1 MFKSFEKINNFENK
15 GSVLEYEYLNE
26 INKNAYSQAVD
37 EYQHPELY
45 KIENTADAERVFLR
59 KNAEKRDYADSFK
72 DNSYINFK
80 DAMQIVEKCQP
91 GNPEAPSAVFAG
103 ALRKEIA
110 NILGGEYRVKFF
122 TAVGSHLDTKHGVD
136 AFIKVYNQ
144 ENQELNQVTI
154 DISTSD
160 KGFTKANLLIVIS
173 QEERDLYDFD
183 SNNFNKDKFINRIKS
198 EALNIVQIL
207 KNQVKDGQSVRAHSE
222 NEASRKKRPRISK
235 PWPVN

>member
-1 MFKSFEKINNFENK
+1 MIKSFERINTFENK

-45 KIENTADAERVFLR
+45 KIENEADVERVFLR
-59 KNAEKRDYADSFK
+59 KNAEKKDYADSFK

-91 GNPEAPSAVFAG
+91 GNPEAPSAIFAG

-110 NILGGEYRVKFF
+110 TVLGDGYKVKFF

-136 AFIKVYNQ
+136 AFIKIYDQ
-144 ENQELNQVTI
+144 ENKELQRVTL
-154 DISTSD
+154 DISASD
-160 KGFTKANLLIVIS
+160 KGFTKADLLITIS
-173 QEERDLYDFD
+173 QNERDLYDFN
-183 SNNFNKDKFINRIKS
+183 SNNFNKDEFINRIKK

-207 KNQVKDGQSVRAHSE
+207 KNQEKNGQSVRAHSE
-222 NEASRKKRPRISK
+222 DEAPRKKRPRISR
-235 PWPVN
+235 PWAFN

>member
-45 KIENTADAERVFLR
+45 KIENNADVERVFLR

-154 DISTSD
+154 DISASD
-160 KGFTKANLLIVIS
+160 KGFTKANSLIVIS